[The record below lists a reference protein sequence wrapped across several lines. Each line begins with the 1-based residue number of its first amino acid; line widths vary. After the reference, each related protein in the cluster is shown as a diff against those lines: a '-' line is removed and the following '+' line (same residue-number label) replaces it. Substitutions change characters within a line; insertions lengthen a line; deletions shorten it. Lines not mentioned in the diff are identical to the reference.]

1 VPDRFVCS
9 LLIGTFDTDT
19 EELSGISNRTLS
31 NLTLAVI
38 DAHVFDIIFSVRPAA
53 RECLIKV

>member
-1 VPDRFVCS
+1 M
-9 LLIGTFDTDT
+9 LIGTSDA